1 MSVIL
6 PGALVIKAGE
16 ALDGHVLIPRIG
28 ASKFLRGQR
37 FNLQSD
43 DESSSYSI
51 IDDVSAGLVI
61 FANTSC
67 GGLALECAKECPER
81 EPMLR
86 RLLEANDAVAATALC
101 RSIMAEYLQQ
111 LACAEYQQAL
121 WYGDELACA
130 MEMLDLLSHTQPQ
143 PRY

>member
-1 MSVIL
+1 MSVIT
-6 PGALVIKAGE
+6 PEALVIKTGE
-16 ALDGHVLIPRIG
+16 PLDGHVLIPRIG

-37 FNLQSD
+37 FNLQGA
-43 DESSSYSI
+43 DENSSYSV
-51 IDDVSAGLVI
+51 IDDVSAGLVV
-61 FANTSC
+61 FANTTC
-67 GGLALECAKECPER
+67 GGLALECTRECPER

-86 RLLEANDAVAATALC
+86 RMLEANDAIAATALC
-101 RSIMAEYLQQ
+101 RSMLAEYLQQ